1 MGLKA
6 EGHTFMLLSRTV
18 CFGLTLAG
26 FCAFSAATARPA
38 SAQNLT
44 YTLSGVTFSDGAV
57 ASGYFIF
64 NPATQSFGS
73 FDITTTNGTT
83 DSQLGGV
90 YVPPATGTIK
100 SGIGGVASGNG
111 YFEFD
116 NFRASRTLGLATS
129 VEASSPGDVPLAVA
143 PVGFV
148 SSQEYAGN
156 STRTI
161 TAGFL
166 DITAPAAVPEASTT
180 ISLGLLLLLGTG
192 SLVAVKR
199 RRSVTAPPSV

>member
-1 MGLKA
+1 
-6 EGHTFMLLSRTV
+6 MLLSRTV
-18 CFGLTLAG
+18 CLGLTLTG
-26 FCAFSAATARPA
+26 LCALSAATARPA
-38 SAQNLT
+38 SAQDLT
-44 YTLSGVTFSDGAV
+44 YTLSGVTFSDGAA

-73 FDITTTNGTT
+73 FDITTTDGTT
-83 DSQLGGV
+83 GSLPGGV
-90 YVPPATGTIK
+90 YAPATTGPVK
-100 SGIGGVASGNG
+100 GGIGGVAAGNG

-116 NFRASRTLGLATS
+116 NFSAGRTLGLATS
-129 VEASSPGDVPLAVA
+129 AEASSPGDVPLALA
-143 PVGFV
+143 PIGFA
-148 SSQEYAGN
+148 SSQEYTGGPN

-192 SLVAVKR
+192 SLVMAR
-199 RRSVTAPPSV
+199 RRKSAPNLGA